1 MHAGF
6 APDGSRV
13 PMYHE
18 ELLSNPTKQLAA
30 IEKAERIE
38 EGNWRRMRLEREEA
52 EAAALEAAGGT
63 GDDGTPGK
71 KAKRPM
77 TSSRNLSED
86 VRKRLAD
93 STAMRHLGANSVTSK
108 YAWLQS
114 PGMRT
119 TPRAPRE
126 SATATDAD
134 ESPAPASRTATGSA
148 LPKPKFAPMNA
159 ANARRSSFGLSSALH
174 TGAWSDVAMR
184 QAAQREQERAAK
196 ARVTLRDALFALE
209 REQAGGAG
217 RGSGQRALYV
227 AEAYGRGRR
236 P

>member
-77 TSSRNLSED
+77 TSSRNLSE
-86 VRKRLAD
+86 
-93 STAMRHLGANSVTSK
+93 
-108 YAWLQS
+108 
-114 PGMRT
+114 
-119 TPRAPRE
+119 
-126 SATATDAD
+126 
-134 ESPAPASRTATGSA
+134 
-148 LPKPKFAPMNA
+148 
-159 ANARRSSFGLSSALH
+159 
-174 TGAWSDVAMR
+174 
-184 QAAQREQERAAK
+184 
-196 ARVTLRDALFALE
+196 
-209 REQAGGAG
+209 
-217 RGSGQRALYV
+217 
-227 AEAYGRGRR
+227 
-236 P
+236 